1 MKGENYMDQIKI
13 GKFIS
18 LKRREKNITQCEL
31 AEMLGISDRAISKWE
46 NGVCMPDVS
55 NIPKLCNILGI
66 TINDLFSGYVV
77 DMKEIDK
84 QMENN
89 LLELAKQKEEAD
101 KKLLRA
107 ETFMTLVTIV
117 FYVALVLM
125 ASFIDIPDILRILII
140 VPATIIV
147 FLVCLLAIRIEQVAG
162 YYECPDCNYKY
173 IPSYKSVLMAS
184 HVGRTR
190 KMVCPKCKNKS
201 WHKKTTTK

>member
-1 MKGENYMDQIKI
+1 MDQIKI

-18 LKRREKNITQCEL
+18 LKRREKNITQSEL
-31 AEMLGISDRAISKWE
+31 AERLGITDRAISKWE

-55 NIPKLCNILGI
+55 NIPELCNILGI

-101 KKLLRA
+101 KKLLST

-117 FYVALVLM
+117 FYVALVLIADFVDM
-125 ASFIDIPDILRILII
+125 SDIVRILII
-140 VPATIIV
+140 VPATIAV
-147 FLVCLLAIRIEQVAG
+147 FFVCLLAIRIEQVAG
-162 YYECPDCNYKY
+162 YYECPNCSYKY
-173 IPSYKSVLMAS
+173 IPSYKSVLMAA
-184 HVGRTR
+184 HIGRTR
-190 KMVCPKCKNKS
+190 KMTCPKCKNKS
-201 WHKKTTTK
+201 WHKKITTK

>member
-1 MKGENYMDQIKI
+1 MDQIKI

-101 KKLLRA
+101 KKMLRA
-107 ETFMTLVTIV
+107 ETFMTLITIV

-173 IPSYKSVLMAS
+173 IPSYKSVLMAT

-201 WHKKTTTK
+201 WQKKITTK

>member
-1 MKGENYMDQIKI
+1 MDQIKI

-55 NIPKLCNILGI
+55 NIPELCNILGI

-89 LLELAKQKEEAD
+89 LLELAKQKEETD
-101 KKLLRA
+101 KKLLST

-125 ASFIDIPDILRILII
+125 TSFIDIPDILRILII

-173 IPSYKSVLMAS
+173 IPSYKSVLMAT

-201 WHKKTTTK
+201 WQKKITTK

>member
-125 ASFIDIPDILRILII
+125 TSFIDIPDILRILII

-173 IPSYKSVLMAS
+173 IPSYKSVLMAT

-201 WHKKTTTK
+201 WQKKITTK

>member
-1 MKGENYMDQIKI
+1 MDQIKI

>member
-1 MKGENYMDQIKI
+1 MDQIKI

-101 KKLLRA
+101 KKLLRT

-117 FYVALVLM
+117 FYFALDLM

-140 VPATIIV
+140 VSATIIV

-162 YYECPDCNYKY
+162 YYECPNCNYKY

-201 WHKKTTTK
+201 WHKKITTK

>member
-1 MKGENYMDQIKI
+1 MDQIKI

-125 ASFIDIPDILRILII
+125 TSFIDIPDILRILII
-140 VPATIIV
+140 VSATIIV

-162 YYECPDCNYKY
+162 YYECPNCNYKY

-201 WHKKTTTK
+201 WHKKITTK

>member
-1 MKGENYMDQIKI
+1 MDQIKI

-46 NGVCMPDVS
+46 NGICMPDVS
-55 NIPKLCNILGI
+55 NIPKLCDILGI

-77 DMKEIDK
+77 DMKEINK

-101 KKLLRA
+101 KKILRA
-107 ETFMTLVTIV
+107 ETFMTSVTIV

-125 ASFIDIPDILRILII
+125 ASFINIPDMVRILII
-140 VPATIIV
+140 VPATIVV

-201 WHKKTTTK
+201 WHKKITKR

>member
-1 MKGENYMDQIKI
+1 MDQLKI

-18 LKRREKNITQCEL
+18 LKRKEKNITQCEL

-55 NIPKLCNILGI
+55 NIPELCSILGI

-101 KKLLRA
+101 KKLLST
-107 ETFMTLVTIV
+107 ETFMTSVTIV

-125 ASFIDIPDILRILII
+125 ASFVDMSDVLRILII
-140 VPATIIV
+140 VLATIAV
-147 FLVCLLAIRIEQVAG
+147 FFVCLLAIRIEQIAG
-162 YYECPDCNYKY
+162 YYECSNCHYKY
-173 IPSYKSVLMAS
+173 IPSYKNVLMAT
-184 HVGRTR
+184 HMGRTR
-190 KMVCPKCKNKS
+190 KMICPKCKHKS
-201 WHKKTTTK
+201 WHKKITTKKYTL

>member
-1 MKGENYMDQIKI
+1 MDQIKI

-117 FYVALVLM
+117 FYVALVLI

-173 IPSYKSVLMAS
+173 IPSYKSVLMAT

-201 WHKKTTTK
+201 WQKKITTK

>member
-1 MKGENYMDQIKI
+1 MDQIKI

-55 NIPKLCNILGI
+55 NIPNLCNILGI

-125 ASFIDIPDILRILII
+125 TSFIDIPDILRILII

-173 IPSYKSVLMAS
+173 IPSYKSVLMAT

-201 WHKKTTTK
+201 WQKKITTK

>member
-1 MKGENYMDQIKI
+1 MDQIKI

-55 NIPKLCNILGI
+55 NIPELCNILGI

-125 ASFIDIPDILRILII
+125 TSFIDIPDILRILII

-173 IPSYKSVLMAS
+173 IPSYKSVLMAT

-201 WHKKTTTK
+201 WQKKIITK

>member
-1 MKGENYMDQIKI
+1 MDQIKI

-18 LKRREKNITQCEL
+18 SKRKEKNITQCEL

-55 NIPKLCNILGI
+55 NIPNLCNILGI
-66 TINDLFSGYVV
+66 IINDLFSGYVV

-84 QMENN
+84 KVESN

-101 KKLLRA
+101 KKLLST
-107 ETFMTLVTIV
+107 ETFMTSVTIV

-125 ASFIDIPDILRILII
+125 ASFVDIPDIVRIII
-140 VPATIIV
+140 IISAIIMV
-147 FLVCLLAIRIEQVAG
+147 FFVCLLAIRIEQVAG
-162 YYECPDCNYKY
+162 YYECPNCHYKY
-173 IPSYKSVLMAS
+173 IPSYKNVLMAT

-190 KMVCPKCKNKS
+190 KMICPKCKNKS
-201 WHKKTTTK
+201 WHKKIITK

>member
-1 MKGENYMDQIKI
+1 MDQIKI

-18 LKRREKNITQCEL
+18 LKRREKNTTQCEL

-77 DMKEIDK
+77 DMKGIDK

-101 KKLLRA
+101 KKLLRV

-117 FYVALVLM
+117 FYVALDLM

-201 WHKKTTTK
+201 WHKKITTK

>member
-1 MKGENYMDQIKI
+1 MDQIKI

-125 ASFIDIPDILRILII
+125 TSFIDISDILRILII

-173 IPSYKSVLMAS
+173 IPSYKSVLMAT

-201 WHKKTTTK
+201 WQKKITTK

>member
-1 MKGENYMDQIKI
+1 MDQIKI

-18 LKRREKNITQCEL
+18 SKRKEKNITQCEL

-55 NIPKLCNILGI
+55 NIPNLCNILEI

-84 QMENN
+84 KVESN

-101 KKLLRA
+101 KKLLST
-107 ETFMTLVTIV
+107 ETFMTSVTIV

-125 ASFIDIPDILRILII
+125 APFVDIPDIVRIII
-140 VPATIIV
+140 IISATIMV
-147 FLVCLLAIRIEQVAG
+147 FFVCLLAIRIEQVAG
-162 YYECPDCNYKY
+162 YYECPNCHYKY
-173 IPSYKSVLMAS
+173 IPSYKNVLMAT

-190 KMVCPKCKNKS
+190 KMTCPKCKNKS
-201 WHKKTTTK
+201 WHKKIITK

>member
-1 MKGENYMDQIKI
+1 MDQIKI

-125 ASFIDIPDILRILII
+125 TSFIDIPDILRILII

-173 IPSYKSVLMAS
+173 IPSYKSVLMAT

-201 WHKKTTTK
+201 WQKKIITK

>member
-1 MKGENYMDQIKI
+1 MDQIKI

-101 KKLLRA
+101 KKLLRT

-117 FYVALVLM
+117 FYFALVLM

-140 VPATIIV
+140 VSATIIV

-162 YYECPDCNYKY
+162 YYECPNCNYKY

-201 WHKKTTTK
+201 WHKKITTK

>member
-1 MKGENYMDQIKI
+1 MDQIKI

-125 ASFIDIPDILRILII
+125 TSFIDIPDILRILII

-173 IPSYKSVLMAS
+173 IPSYKSVLMAT

-201 WHKKTTTK
+201 WQKKITTK

>member
-1 MKGENYMDQIKI
+1 MDQLKI

-18 LKRREKNITQCEL
+18 LKRKEKNITQCEL

-46 NGVCMPDVS
+46 NGICMPDVS
-55 NIPKLCNILGI
+55 NIPELCSILGI

-101 KKLLRA
+101 KKLLST
-107 ETFMTLVTIV
+107 ETFMTSVTIV
-117 FYVALVLM
+117 FYVALVLI
-125 ASFIDIPDILRILII
+125 ASFVDMHDIVRILII
-140 VPATIIV
+140 VPATIAV
-147 FLVCLLAIRIEQVAG
+147 FFVCLLAIRIEQVAG
-162 YYECPDCNYKY
+162 YYECSNCHYKY
-173 IPSYKSVLMAS
+173 IPSYKNVLMAT

-190 KMVCPKCKNKS
+190 KMICPKCKHKS
-201 WHKKTTTK
+201 WHKKITTKKYTL

>member
-1 MKGENYMDQIKI
+1 MDQIKI

-101 KKLLRA
+101 KKLLRT

-117 FYVALVLM
+117 FYFALVLM

-173 IPSYKSVLMAS
+173 IPSYKSVLMAT

-201 WHKKTTTK
+201 WQKKITTK

>member
-1 MKGENYMDQIKI
+1 MDQIKI

-77 DMKEIDK
+77 DMKGIDK

-101 KKLLRA
+101 KKLLRV

-117 FYVALVLM
+117 FYVALDLM

-201 WHKKTTTK
+201 WHKKITTK

>member
-1 MKGENYMDQIKI
+1 MDQIKI

-101 KKLLRA
+101 KKLLRT

-117 FYVALVLM
+117 FYFALDLM

-140 VPATIIV
+140 VSATIIV

-162 YYECPDCNYKY
+162 YYECSDCNYKY
-173 IPSYKSVLMAS
+173 IPSYKSVLMAT

-201 WHKKTTTK
+201 WQKKITTK

>member
-1 MKGENYMDQIKI
+1 MDQIKI

-117 FYVALVLM
+117 FYFALDLM

-173 IPSYKSVLMAS
+173 IPSYKSVLMAT

-201 WHKKTTTK
+201 WQKKITTK